1 MLRITGITE
10 ILRKKR
16 HSPDELSVVPRY
28 DVGCFTDWHCMVIHE
43 GSEGFWQFQRGFY
56 KYVGNKSEN
65 KLHLFP
71 PQT

>member
-28 DVGCFTDWHCMVIHE
+28 DVGCFTDWHCMVIHK
-43 GSEGFWQFQRGFY
+43 GSEGF
-56 KYVGNKSEN
+56 
-65 KLHLFP
+65 
-71 PQT
+71 